1 MRLGRYDLRIMDAA
15 LHHTVERVRAALAAQ
30 TPLRLRGG
38 GSKDFHALQL
48 HGEVLDTRVLR
59 GIVSYEP
66 SELVVTVR
74 AGTPLAEL
82 EAALAQQGQCLA
94 FEPPRF
100 ATAEGDVATVG
111 GMVAAGWSGPARA
124 SVGAVR
130 DFVLGIEIIN
140 GKAELLRFGGQ
151 VMKNVAGYDVSRLMA
166 GSWGTLG
173 VITEVSLKVLPVA
186 PGEAT
191 LRFDGIGQAEALQRL
206 NHWGGQPLPLNASCW
221 VEDEGKGTLYV
232 RLRGAKAAVQAACQ
246 YMGGTQM
253 DPVQAA
259 ADWVACKEQQLPWFR
274 QRAADH
280 VLWRLSVPQ
289 TAPALALPAGI
300 ASPLVE
306 WHGALRWVQAPR
318 SMGETLKTLAQSVGG
333 SASLF
338 RAEDEAAIS
347 AEAIFDPRNAAL
359 QRVHANLKQA
369 FDPAGI
375 FNPGRAMEER

>member
-1 MRLGRYDLRIMDAA
+1 M
-15 LHHTVERVRAALAAQ
+15 
-30 TPLRLRGG
+30 
-38 GSKDFHALQL
+38 
-48 HGEVLDTRVLR
+48 
-59 GIVSYEP
+59 
-66 SELVVTVR
+66 
-74 AGTPLAEL
+74 
-82 EAALAQQGQCLA
+82 
-94 FEPPRF
+94 
-100 ATAEGDVATVG
+100 
-111 GMVAAGWSGPARA
+111 
-124 SVGAVR
+124 
-130 DFVLGIEIIN
+130 
-140 GKAELLRFGGQ
+140 GKVNLTNR
-151 VMKNVAGYDVSRLMA
+151 KN
-166 GSWGTLG
+166 
-173 VITEVSLKVLPVA
+173 SL
-186 PGEAT
+186 
-191 LRFDGIGQAEALQRL
+191 
-206 NHWGGQPLPLNASCW
+206 QPLPLNASCW

-347 AEAIFDPRNAAL
+347 AEAIFDPRNVAL

-375 FNPGRAMEER
+375 FNPGRAMAFRPPVAVPVPPGCRYRVPWRNVRLSVVCPYVLQVSVKQGFLIMGIGSLTDGHAQLLPRPFLIRRRNDAVGG